1 MEILQKLTAPM
12 RAVGAALFPIVGKA
26 VAASA
31 PQDTSNVYPSQ
42 VVTSTIANDAA
53 EDVSS
58 AGGAWANT
66 IVLYVGWCAVLFTL
80 IGCLICKVFPKKYT
94 RRRYKRKTTARKT
107 YTRRRR
113 TYKRRK

>member
-1 MEILQKLTAPM
+1 M

-26 VAASA
+26 IDASA
-31 PQDTSNVYPSQ
+31 PQDSSNVYPSQ
-42 VVTSTIANDAA
+42 VVTDTIANDVA
-53 EDVSS
+53 EDTSS

-66 IVLYVGWCAVLFTL
+66 IVLYVGWCAVLFTI

-94 RRRYKRKTTARKT
+94 RRRYKRRTARKT

-113 TYKRRK
+113 TYKRKK